1 MFNRLGKSFN
11 SDNRNMPVSKKNY
24 HEQIRA
30 LKEKIAYYERLLA
43 KTKKAQEIA
52 AENEE
57 KFHTLFQNSNDA
69 ILIMEGDHFIECN
82 PKAELLF
89 GMPYNE
95 LIGHT
100 LTQLSG
106 ITLKD
111 DPKSK
116 RVLTNYIAAAFEGES
131 QNFEWP
137 LKKKDGSIVHT
148 EISLNRMDLRGQP
161 FLQVT
166 IRDISQRKR
175 TEYELQEK
183 NLQYETLFHNSLVGM
198 WRMEF
203 EQPIP
208 TSLPPEEIA
217 KKIIFTGYISDCNE
231 VFATMYGLPNREL
244 MIGKKVSD
252 LNSDLDESIRRL
264 TKMVR
269 NNYKMDILDN
279 EEKDFKGNIKNFR
292 NSFFGYIREDHL
304 IWMWGVQLDIT
315 EQKVLE
321 KQFMQS
327 QKMEAIGMLAGGIAH
342 DFNNLLTVINGY
354 SDLIISKLPIDSPIY
369 KNVTA
374 IRKAGL
380 RAANLTNQLLAF
392 SRKQILQPKVVMINE
407 IVEKMVQMID
417 RLIGDNIEVK
427 TRLASDLGQV
437 KVDPVKVEQIIM
449 NLAINARDAM
459 PNGGQLFITTSN
471 TTIDKKYTR
480 THPGAQTGKYVRLEV
495 TDTGIGIDKEIL
507 EHIFEPFFTTKD
519 KARNTGLGLATIYGI
534 IKQSNGYIDVISQPG
549 EGTTFAVYFPRVD
562 DVIDIEVDIPAS
574 KYGDQLKGEE
584 TILLVEDAE
593 NVRQVIRESLEVY
606 GYHLLEAGDGE
617 EALQA
622 ATLYDNPI
630 HLVLTDVIMP
640 RMDGYTFVKKL
651 MPIRPEVK
659 VLFMSGYTNE
669 SVVRDGIVEP
679 GVQFIQ
685 KPFNLV
691 ELARRIRT
699 LLDQK

>member
-1 MFNRLGKSFN
+1 MTAFGKNRDQEIK
-11 SDNRNMPVSKKNY
+11 
-24 HEQIRA
+24 A

-43 KTKKAQEIA
+43 KTRKAQEIA
-52 AENEE
+52 SENEE
-57 KFHTLFQNSNDA
+57 KFHALFQNSNDA
-69 ILIMEGDHFIECN
+69 ILIMEGDQFIECN
-82 PKAELLF
+82 PKAELLL
-89 GMPYNE
+89 GRPYNE
-95 LIGHT
+95 IIGMT
-100 LTQLSG
+100 LQQLSAA
-106 ITLKD
+106 
-111 DPKSK
+111 KSK
-116 RVLTNYIAAAFEGES
+116 DVRRRLLNLLASAFEGEP
-131 QNFEWP
+131 QNFEWV
-137 LKKKDGSIVHT
+137 LAKKDGFPIDT
-148 EISLNRMDLRGQP
+148 EISLNLMTIRNQP
-161 FLQVT
+161 YLQVT
-166 IRDISQRKR
+166 IRDISRRKKA
-175 TEYELQEK
+175 ENELQEK
-183 NLQYETLFHNSLVGM
+183 NLQYETLFHNTLVGM

-203 EQPIP
+203 DHPIP
-208 TSLPPEEIA
+208 ITLKPEEIA
-217 KKIIFTGYISDCNE
+217 KEIVFTGYISDCND
-231 VFATMYGLPNREL
+231 VLAQMYGLPSRNL
-244 MIGKKVSD
+244 MIGKKISD
-252 LNSDLDESIRRL
+252 ISTDLDESIRRL
-264 TKMVR
+264 TSMVR
-269 NNYKMDILDN
+269 NNFKMDILEN
-279 EEKDFKGNIKNFR
+279 EEKDVNGNLKNFR
-292 NSFFGYIREDHL
+292 NSFFGYIRNGHL
-304 IWMWGVQLDIT
+304 LWMWGLQLDLT

-354 SDLIISKLPIDSPIY
+354 SDLILNKLSIDNPIY
-369 KNVTA
+369 KNVAA
-374 IRKAGL
+374 IRKAGV

-392 SRKQILQPKVVMINE
+392 SRKQILQPKVVMVNE

-417 RLIGDNIEVK
+417 RLIGDNIEVQ

-459 PNGGQLFITTSN
+459 PNGGKLFIATSN
-471 TTIDKKYTR
+471 ASIDKKYAR
-480 THPGAQTGKYVRLEV
+480 THPGARTGKYVRLEV
-495 TDTGIGIDKEIL
+495 TDTGVGIDKETM

-534 IKQSNGYIDVISQPG
+534 VKQSNGYIDVVSQPG
-549 EGTTFAVYFPRVD
+549 EGTTFAIYFPRVD

-606 GYHLLEAGDGE
+606 GYHILEAGDGE
-617 EALQA
+617 EALQV
-622 ATLYDNPI
+622 ATLYNKAI

-669 SVVRDGIVEP
+669 TVVREGIVEP
-679 GVQFIQ
+679 GIQFIQ

-691 ELARRIRT
+691 ELARHIRT
-699 LLDQK
+699 ILDRN